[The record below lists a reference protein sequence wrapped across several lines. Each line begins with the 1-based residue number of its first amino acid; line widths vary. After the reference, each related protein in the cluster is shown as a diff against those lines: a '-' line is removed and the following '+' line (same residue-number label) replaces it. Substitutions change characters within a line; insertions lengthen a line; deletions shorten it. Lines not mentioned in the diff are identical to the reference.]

1 PHACL
6 CRDAARA
13 RELNVALVEGVREAG
28 AVRPDVVVDDIGW
41 VLEMVAAIR
50 LRDGQRT
57 GELRARYLA
66 LLLDG
71 LRAPGP
77 DPLPGPSPTWAE
89 IGERWNRE
97 G

>member
-1 PHACL
+1 
-6 CRDAARA
+6 
-13 RELNVALVEGVREAG
+13 
-28 AVRPDVVVDDIGW
+28 VVVDDIGW

-71 LRAPGP
+71 LRLPGP
-77 DPLPGPSPTWAE
+77 DPLPGPPPTWAE

-97 G
+97 A